1 MAEAVLFSLATNILE
16 SIATEIA
23 KPGGSFA
30 SQKVQLL
37 CSAKDELQS
46 LQDTVQTIQAVL
58 LDAEKKQWHD
68 NQVKL
73 WLRRL
78 KYVLYDVQDLF
89 DDVATENLRRKVTS
103 GNKMSKAVR
112 VFFSKSNQ
120 LAHRLRVANKIRELR
135 KELDRIKSDKEL
147 SNLEQHLSEETIG
160 RGKKPEVPS
169 PDEKIIGR
177 EEDKKK
183 IKQLLFDSSSSQS
196 ASFVAIVGKGG
207 LGKTALARLVYNDGE
222 VKEHFGLKM
231 WVCVSDVFNVNVVI
245 KEILKSAKDNCQ
257 ERDDDEMKKLLQ
269 DLENKPIDQLP
280 SLLREIL
287 GRKKY
292 LLVLDDLWNEDRD
305 KWLKLGDWLEGGLQ
319 GSKILVTTRSHK
331 VAEVTDAKSVIHDLN
346 GLSEDKSWNLFR
358 KMAFGD
364 GVELSNPE
372 LEETGRDI
380 VEKCAGVPLAIRTIG
395 GLLYGKNKDEWL
407 RYKVRELPEIR
418 EIDEVDDGIMQ
429 VLKFSYDHLPSC
441 LKHCFAYCSLFPKDH
456 IYEKEMMTHLWVA
469 QGFIESRNGE
479 DNLEEVAD
487 NYLSELL
494 CRSFLDIASKAVD
507 GEVLTFKMHD
517 LMHDLAQK
525 VAGGECKIV
534 NFKGEDNDSGI
545 RHASFSSEIFSEE
558 KMVSTSKL
566 RTFLYLGGEYSVL
579 NSSKVFS
586 GCRHCR
592 ALGLD
597 NTDIPLLPSSFGKL
611 KQLRFLD
618 ISANQ
623 SIQSLPDS
631 IADLVNL
638 QFLKLIG
645 CENLKTFPRD
655 LRKLVKLM
663 YLKIGDCD
671 SLSHLPPLSEL
682 PSLRTLILLSLD
694 ALEFLQQ
701 TSDPEQSDTTR
712 PFFPS
717 LEKLSLRFCSNLKGW
732 WGRKLVMGAYQK
744 HRSDNSLSSFP
755 KLWSV
760 NIRGCPHLNF
770 VPPFPQVEY
779 LSTDSTKMLE
789 QQLMVNPNC
798 PSEAT
803 VGSTFI
809 PFSKL
814 KRLVLKGRDW
824 EPSTLE
830 TLLRLA
836 SNLESMSLIEC
847 DLRSLSHGMQH
858 LSLLQKLEI
867 WDCEGLDLSCQEDEH
882 GTQWRY
888 LTKLHVLKIGYVQNL
903 VALPE
908 GIQYVTTLQSL
919 EIYQCWNLESLPE
932 WIENFSLLEKLVL
945 YGCPRLERL
954 PLEMRSLTRL
964 KEMRIGN
971 CPALKERYLT
981 DGREDWPEIAHIPVI
996 VWEDGSYD

>member
-1 MAEAVLFSLATNILE
+1 MAEAALFSIATAILK

-37 CSAKDELQS
+37 CGAKDELKS

-78 KYVLYDVQDLF
+78 KDVLYDVQDLF
-89 DDVATENLRRKVTS
+89 DDVATENLRQKVTS
-103 GNKMSKAVR
+103 GNKMSKAVC

-120 LAHRLRVANKIRELR
+120 LAHRLRVANKIQELR

-177 EEDKKK
+177 EEDKKT
-183 IKQLLFDSSSSQS
+183 IKQLLFDSSSSPS
-196 ASFVAIVGKGG
+196 VSFVAIVGKGG

-231 WVCVSDVFNVNVVI
+231 WVCVSDVFDVNVII

-257 ERDDDEMKKLLQ
+257 EHDDDEMKKLLQ

-280 SLLREIL
+280 SLLHEIL
-287 GRKKY
+287 GRLKY

-331 VAEVTDAKSVIHDLN
+331 VAMVTDAKSVIHVLR

-364 GVELSNPE
+364 GVESLDPE

-380 VEKCAGVPLAIRTIG
+380 VKKCAGVPLAIRTIG

-407 RYKVRELPEIR
+407 RYKVRELPEIP

-429 VLKFSYDHLPSC
+429 VLKFSYDRLPSC
-441 LKHCFAYCSLFPKDH
+441 LKHCFAYCSLFPKD
-456 IYEKEMMTHLWVA
+456 YVYDKEVMIHLWMA
-469 QGFIESRNGE
+469 QGFIESLNGE
-479 DNLEEVAD
+479 DNLEDVAD

-494 CRSFLDIASKAVD
+494 CRSFLDAARKEDD

-534 NFKGEDNDSGI
+534 NFKGGDNDRGI
-545 RHASFSSEIFSEE
+545 RHALIISKSFSEE
-558 KMVSTSKL
+558 KMVSLLKTSKL
-566 RTFLYLGGEYSVL
+566 RTFLYLECESSVL
-579 NSSKVFS
+579 NSPKVFS
-586 GCRHCR
+586 KCKHCR
-592 ALGLD
+592 ALGLR
-597 NTDIPLLPSSFGKL
+597 NTDIPLPPSSFGKL
-611 KQLRFLD
+611 KHLRFLN
-618 ISANQ
+618 ISANK

-631 IADLVNL
+631 ITDLVSL
-638 QFLKLIG
+638 QILGLIE

-655 LRKLVKLM
+655 LRKLVNLRYLSIKLC
-663 YLKIGDCD
+663 K

-682 PSLRTLILLSLD
+682 PSLRTLILSRLD

-701 TSDPEQSDTTR
+701 TSDPEQYDTTR
-712 PFFPS
+712 PFFQS
-717 LEKLSLRFCSNLKGW
+717 LEKLSLIICNNLKGW
-732 WGRKLVMGAYQK
+732 WERRQVMGVYQM
-744 HRSDNSLSSFP
+744 HPSDNSLSFFP

-770 VPPFPQVEY
+770 MPPFPQVEY
-779 LSTDSTKMLE
+779 LVTNSMKILE

-798 PSEAT
+798 PSEAA

-814 KRLVLKGRDW
+814 KSLGLDGSGMK
-824 EPSTLE
+824 PSMLE
-830 TLLRLA
+830 TLLRLP
-836 SNLESMSLIEC
+836 SNLESMNLCFCNGWCLS
-847 DLRSLSHGMQH
+847 RSMQH
-858 LSLLQKLEI
+858 LSSLQKLSI
-867 WDCEGLDLSCQEDEH
+867 FSCGGLDLLCQEDKH
-882 GTQWRY
+882 GTQWRF
-888 LTKLHVLKIGYVQNL
+888 LTKLRVLKLSCLENL

-908 GIQYVTTLQSL
+908 GIQHVTTLQSL
-919 EIYQCWNLESLPE
+919 EISDCRNLESLPE
-932 WIENFSLLEKLVL
+932 WIGNFSLFEKLVL
-945 YGCPRLERL
+945 SCCPKLERL
-954 PLEMRSLTRL
+954 PLGMRNLTRL
-964 KEMRIGN
+964 KELRICD
-971 CPALKERYLT
+971 CPALKERYLR
-981 DGREDWPEIAHIPVI
+981 DGHEELEKIAHIRI
-996 VWEDGSYD
+996 IDWED